1 MRFAT
6 YRLGDPAQAG
16 RSERFAAPDTS
27 WARFGDQVVVYG
39 TDEQW
44 SGVAER
50 AQRSGVRLRELPAPV
65 DRDHLHLVVQNG
77 RLFQQEHPE
86 ARVLVDAGRYL
97 LVDLDPKRAR
107 TIGGGKGSVPCYAV
121 RPVEDELVAFE
132 VRERAAARAA
142 PVPWVQ
148 SLVDRVSLTT
158 FKADLT
164 RLVEIPTR
172 FSTSTHY
179 AKASTAARKQ
189 LAGLGYTARRRSI
202 SVAGGVSQ
210 NVIADKPGGGSG
222 ARGLVLVTAHLDS
235 INSSGGPAARAP
247 GADDNGS
254 GSAGVLEIAR
264 ALEDHRGVHNLRFV
278 LFGGEEEGLH
288 GSRQYVASL
297 TATDR
302 ARIRAVVNMDMIG
315 TLNTPQRSVLLEGA
329 AVSQAVIDGLAEA
342 AATYTGLSVQT
353 SLHAANSDH
362 VPFITAGL
370 AAVLTIEGADHTN
383 GNIHSDRDTLDHI
396 DDELALE
403 ILRMN
408 TAFVASALG
417 RP

>member
-1 MRFAT
+1 MRLAT

-16 RSERFAAPDTS
+16 GSERFAAPGTS
-27 WARFGDQVVVYG
+27 WVRFGDEMIVHG

-44 SGVAER
+44 GGVAER
-50 AQRSGVRLRELPAPV
+50 ARRSGVSLRELPGPV
-65 DRDHLHLVVQNG
+65 DRDRLHLVVQNG

-86 ARVLVDAGRYL
+86 ATVIVDRGRFL
-97 LVDLDPKRAR
+97 LVDLDPERAR
-107 TIGGGKGSVPCYAV
+107 TIGGGHGGVPCYAV
-121 RPVEDELVAFE
+121 RPVGDELVAFE

-164 RLVEIPTR
+164 RLVELPTR

-179 AKASTAARKQ
+179 ATASTAARKQ
-189 LAGLGYTARRRSI
+189 LAALGYTARRRSI
-202 SVAGGVSQ
+202 SVGGGVSH
-210 NVIADKPGGGSG
+210 NVIADKLGGGSG
-222 ARGLVLVTAHLDS
+222 ARELVLVTAHLDS
-235 INSSGGPAARAP
+235 INSSAIPAGRAP

-264 ALEDHRGVHNLRFV
+264 ALVDHRGVHDLRFV

-288 GSRQYVASL
+288 GSRQYVAGL

-302 ARIRAVVNMDMIG
+302 ARIRAVVNMDMIA

-329 AVSQAVIDGLAEA
+329 AVSQVVIDGLAEA
-342 AATYTGLSVQT
+342 AATYTGLTVQT